1 MARTVTMI
9 PQKINPLT
17 HQPNDTLVKRKVA
30 AYARVSTDLEEQQ
43 TSYEAQVRYYTEY
56 IKKNPEWEFVKVYTD
71 EGISATSTK
80 HREGFNSM
88 IEDALAGKIDLIVTK
103 SVSRFARNTVDSLST
118 IRLLKEH
125 NVECWFEKEN
135 IFTFDGKGELLI
147 SIMSSLAQEESR
159 SISENVTWGQRRR
172 FAEGKVSMPYSSFLG
187 YKRGENGEPV
197 VVPEEAEIVRYIYR
211 SFLEGQTSSKIAK
224 ALTTKGIPSP
234 AGKEKWYSTTVESI
248 LTNEKYMGAA
258 LLQKTFTA
266 DFLTKRKQKNN
277 GEVPQY
283 YVNES
288 HEAIIPP
295 DEFEDV
301 QNEIAR
307 RKEIGR
313 SYSGNALFSAKIV
326 CNECGHYFGAKVWH
340 STSKY
345 RRVIWQC
352 NGKFKYETHCS
363 TPHFYEDEIKER
375 FITAFNQFFQN
386 KKLVLEACETAIA
399 QLSNTDSIE
408 EKVNIL
414 TEELEMILIEKRD
427 YVLNNIRDE
436 INQSNFDRKCA
447 EFDRRYNEK
456 AETYNRLQEKLV
468 QRQSRAE
475 FLQKF
480 YSRIEAVTGAIDFFD
495 AALWRTLIE
504 KATVHNDGRII
515 FKFLDGTE
523 IEA

>member
-1 MARTVTMI
+1 
-9 PQKINPLT
+9 
-17 HQPNDTLVKRKVA
+17 
-30 AYARVSTDLEEQQ
+30 
-43 TSYEAQVRYYTEY
+43 
-56 IKKNPEWEFVKVYTD
+56 
-71 EGISATSTK
+71 
-80 HREGFNSM
+80 
-88 IEDALAGKIDLIVTK
+88 
-103 SVSRFARNTVDSLST
+103 
-118 IRLLKEH
+118 
-125 NVECWFEKEN
+125 
-135 IFTFDGKGELLI
+135 
-147 SIMSSLAQEESR
+147 
-159 SISENVTWGQRRR
+159 
-172 FAEGKVSMPYSSFLG
+172 MPYSSFLG

-211 SFLEGQTSSKIAK
+211 SFLEGQTSSRIAK
-224 ALTTKGIPSP
+224 ALTAKGIPSP

-301 QNEIAR
+301 QIEMAR

-326 CNECGHYFGAKVWH
+326 CSECGHYFGAKVWH
-340 STSKY
+340 STRKY

-352 NGKFKYETHCS
+352 NGKFKYEMHCS

-386 KKLVLEACETAIA
+386 KDLVLEACDAAIT
-399 QLSNTDSIE
+399 QLSNTESIE

-414 TEELEMILIEKRD
+414 TEELELILMEKRD
-427 YVLNNIRDE
+427 YVLNHIRNE
-436 INQSNFDRKCA
+436 INQLEFDRKCA
-447 EFDRRYNEK
+447 EFDKRYNEK
-456 AETYNRLQEKLV
+456 AEAYNRLQEKLV

-480 YSRIEAVTGAIDFFD
+480 YSRGEALTGSIDFFD

-504 KATVHNDGRII
+504 KATVHSDGRIV
-515 FKFLDGTE
+515 FTFLDGTE
-523 IEA
+523 I